1 MAKASAIDLALLY
14 DAIEDI
20 EISYDYEETYN
31 KLYNTMYDFW
41 DEEKEYIGED
51 LFMDYISCDI
61 AKEMAKQELESG
73 GLVRLWYFM
82 GDVNFNTAEMLKVN
96 AYGNLEELDKDDLEY
111 LQDALLGEIDAA
123 FEKAKE
129 AENESN

>member
-1 MAKASAIDLALLY
+1 
-14 DAIEDI
+14 
-20 EISYDYEETYN
+20 
-31 KLYNTMYDFW
+31 
-41 DEEKEYIGED
+41 
-51 LFMDYISCDI
+51 
-61 AKEMAKQELESG
+61 
-73 GLVRLWYFM
+73 M